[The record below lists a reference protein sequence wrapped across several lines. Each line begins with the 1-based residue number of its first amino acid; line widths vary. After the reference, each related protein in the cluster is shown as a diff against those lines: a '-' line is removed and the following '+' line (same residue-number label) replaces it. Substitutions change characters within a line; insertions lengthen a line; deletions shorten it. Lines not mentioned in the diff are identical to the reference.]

1 MQSNHRMLHHNRTSA
16 QLSAKSFS
24 ISQGNSAGRLLCW
37 MYLPVTR
44 CTFPP
49 GNSLTPYVYTAKLSN
64 SHLPRVFPLTNDEFQ
79 APLGVTETYQPQ
91 AMMESSG
98 QRLNRSS
105 KVFVAIVA
113 VYVVLSGYL
122 LFSMNRRISE
132 LQQDWAASKAAT
144 AQLRNDIGST
154 GSETQTLASRLG
166 LTQKQLESR
175 AAALRKEQQQA
186 EERLSEN
193 QKQQLTAVSGEVA
206 GVKTHVG
213 AVESEVTS
221 TRSDLEAVRG
231 KLERA
236 IGDLGVQSGL
246 IAHTRDE
253 LDVLKHKG
261 DRNYYEFTLAKNSKH
276 PTPVGTVSL
285 QLRKT
290 DAKRGKYTMNVQADD
305 RTIEKKDRNLNE
317 PVQFYTGKDRFLYEL
332 VVYALD
338 KDKVTGYLSTPKTAP
353 APFDNS
359 KDVKSQ

>member
-1 MQSNHRMLHHNRTSA
+1 MNDFQS
-16 QLSAKSFS
+16 
-24 ISQGNSAGRLLCW
+24 
-37 MYLPVTR
+37 
-44 CTFPP
+44 
-49 GNSLTPYVYTAKLSN
+49 
-64 SHLPRVFPLTNDEFQ
+64 
-79 APLGVTETYQPQ
+79 PLGVSEDYQPQ
-91 AMMESSG
+91 AVEMSAP
-98 QRLNRSS
+98 QRLSTSS

-113 VYVVLSGYL
+113 AYVLISGYL
-122 LFSMNRRISE
+122 LFSMNRRIAE
-132 LQQDWAASKAAT
+132 LQKDWAASQATT
-144 AQLRNDIGST
+144 AQLRNEVGST
-154 GSETQTLASRLG
+154 RSETQTLASRLG
-166 LTQKQLESR
+166 LTQKQLETR
-175 AAALRKEQQQA
+175 ATALRKEQQQA
-186 EERLSEN
+186 EARLTEN

-213 AVESEVTS
+213 AVESEVSS
-221 TRSDLEAVRG
+221 TRSDLDATKA

-253 LDVLKHKG
+253 LEVLKHKG

-276 PTPVGTVSL
+276 PTPVGTISL

-353 APFDNS
+353 VPFDNS

>member
-1 MQSNHRMLHHNRTSA
+1 MNEE
-16 QLSAKSFS
+16 
-24 ISQGNSAGRLLCW
+24 
-37 MYLPVTR
+37 Y
-44 CTFPP
+44 
-49 GNSLTPYVYTAKLSN
+49 
-64 SHLPRVFPLTNDEFQ
+64 D
-79 APLGVTETYQPQ
+79 APLGVTEYQPQ
-91 AMMESSG
+91 PVMETSSQQG
-98 QRLNRSS
+98 LSTPA
-105 KVFVAIVA
+105 KIFVVIVA
-113 VYVVLSGYL
+113 VYVLVSAYL
-122 LFSMNRRISE
+122 LFSMNRQIAQIQRE
-132 LQQDWAASKAAT
+132 TTAAQTAT
-144 AQLRNDIGST
+144 AQLRNEIGSARA
-154 GSETQTLASRLG
+154 EAQTLASRLG

-186 EERLSEN
+186 EERLAEN

-213 AVESEVTS
+213 AVETEVSS
-221 TRSDLEAVRG
+221 TRSELEATKA
-231 KLERA
+231 KLDRA

-253 LDVLKHKG
+253 LEVLKHKG

-317 PVQFYTGKDRFLYEL
+317 PVQFYSGRERSLYEL
-332 VVYALD
+332 VVYAID
-338 KDKVTGYLSTPKTAP
+338 KNQVTGYLSTPKTA
-353 APFDNS
+353 ATPFDPS